1 LVPAVQR
8 AIGDAR
14 DRAER
19 ASQDA
24 QIARLNR
31 VLRMLKGVNEVLMR
45 CRDRGEL
52 LAETCRVAVS
62 LGGYAMAIA
71 ATRQAGGAS
80 VKAVAS
86 SGIDA
91 AMTDSLRQHLEESA
105 ARESSV
111 INTVL
116 RTGKAFIRNEH
127 RDEDGTGWFDSL
139 MVHTGLRACVV
150 LPLFVD
156 GEPSAVLLLTA
167 REPGLLGDEELGM
180 LRDLA
185 DSLSF
190 GLQSVHRDTRARFL
204 SHFHPQ
210 TGLARRALFCDRVR
224 ALVAQAATDM
234 PGHAIAIVDI
244 RRLGAINDSFGRHT
258 GDLLLRRVAEA
269 MKRQLHEQE
278 RLAHFSGGTFA
289 MAFNRRDMQGGDW
302 QTFVREQ
309 VLQVFAQPFEVE
321 EHRIPLTVRIGCAL
335 HPEDSDDPTALVQHA
350 ETALQVARAG
360 SESMLRVD
368 PRARLQNVG
377 TLAMEHRLRL
387 ALERNE
393 FELHYQPKVNV
404 ITRRIQG
411 AAALLRW
418 RSPEDGLVSPA
429 GFLPV

>member
-1 LVPAVQR
+1 MVGPSDSGSADDDAKMDDLQAGPIRLLLIEDMTADAERILHQFKRAAVAFEAVRVDTADGLFAALEEFSPAIVLSDFSLPQFDGMSALRICRERRPQLPFVFVSGTIGEERAVAALRAGAADYVLKENLSRLVPAVQR

-71 ATRQAGGAS
+71 ATRQAGGAA

-86 SGIDA
+86 RGIDA

-190 GLQSVHRDTRARFL
+190 GLQSVQRDTRARFL

-244 RRLGAINDSFGRHT
+244 RRL
-258 GDLLLRRVAEA
+258 
-269 MKRQLHEQE
+269 
-278 RLAHFSGGTFA
+278 
-289 MAFNRRDMQGGDW
+289 
-302 QTFVREQ
+302 
-309 VLQVFAQPFEVE
+309 
-321 EHRIPLTVRIGCAL
+321 
-335 HPEDSDDPTALVQHA
+335 
-350 ETALQVARAG
+350 
-360 SESMLRVD
+360 
-368 PRARLQNVG
+368 
-377 TLAMEHRLRL
+377 
-387 ALERNE
+387 
-393 FELHYQPKVNV
+393 
-404 ITRRIQG
+404 
-411 AAALLRW
+411 
-418 RSPEDGLVSPA
+418 
-429 GFLPV
+429 